1 MTVTT
6 EPKFDKETEKAM
18 VTGGYGREWKRITTH
33 FYRRDPADDL
43 YFGASGEGGNHGN
56 NDEMKLK
63 EITWLFIDDNILN
76 LKFVRS
82 FTLHSIAD
90 C

>member
-1 MTVTT
+1 M
-6 EPKFDKETEKAM
+6 EESGEGLQPIF
-18 VTGGYGREWKRITTH
+18 YRIFTK
-33 FYRRDPADDL
+33 RRDPSDDL
-43 YFGASGEGGNHGN
+43 YFGASGEDGNHGN

>member
-1 MTVTT
+1 M
-6 EPKFDKETEKAM
+6 EESGEGLQPIF
-18 VTGGYGREWKRITTH
+18 YRI
-33 FYRRDPADDL
+33 FKKRRDPADDL
-43 YFGASGEGGNHGN
+43 YFGASGEGGNHGD

-76 LKFVRS
+76 LKFIRS

>member
-1 MTVTT
+1 MEESGEGLPFFTGSLKKGGILPMTCI
-6 EPKFDKETEKAM
+6 
-18 VTGGYGREWKRITTH
+18 Y
-33 FYRRDPADDL
+33 
-43 YFGASGEGGNHGN
+43 YFGASGEGGNHGD

-76 LKFVRS
+76 LKFIRS
-82 FTLHSIAD
+82 FTPHSIAD